1 MVVPAYVLIDQGEH
15 LVAGVFLPLLGV
27 DRLGL
32 HPAEESLRGRVV
44 RRTALRAHGAR
55 QPEAFHEPEPSGP
68 PVMASTVGM
77 HQGTRVP
84 RQRRGRFLQHPV
96 GQLRVGAEAGG
107 VCDDL
112 AIEAVD
118 RRREVHLP
126 VPGLDLADVRQPL
139 LVRTLGREVPVD
151 EIGGSRR
158 RLALVGTIP
167 ASLGHVRHEPF
178 LRHDP
183 ADHLLRYAGL
193 EHRLDPAVPVPALGI
208 GERPGHLCPES
219 GVLVN
224 AEPGVVV
231 VVAAG
236 RDGEQACHRAERI
249 RRPQPVDQQGLLPV
263 RQAPQVGAGVFFYD
277 LHHLPHQRVLQLQ
290 FLDPAAQSLR
300 VIIIGC
306 GRPAAGVR
314 GLIALRGVPV
324 FGLQRGHA
332 ALAVRPDPA
341 MHRADAHAELFGG
354 LLLLHAAQ
362 HQLDCPS
369 PGLQWDDGFGHMASI
384 PGIHRQPTLQTLPG
398 RITQML
404 HHLGRRH
411 RRGEIQLHRTLSFLK
426 TEHTKIFPFG
436 LQENVRSPL
445 P

>member
-68 PVMASTVGM
+68 PAVASTVGM

-84 RQRRGRFLQHPV
+84 RQRRGRFLRHPV

-126 VPGLDLADVRQPL
+126 VPGLDLADVREPL
-139 LVRTLGREVPVD
+139 LVRPFGGEVPVD
-151 EIGGSRR
+151 EIGGSGRG
-158 RLALVGTIP
+158 LPLVGAVTP
-167 ASLGHVRHEPF
+167 PFGNMRREPF
-178 LRHDP
+178 LGHDP

-224 AEPGVVV
+224 AEPGVVA

-236 RDGEQACHRAERI
+236 RDAGQACHRAGRI

-263 RQAPQVGAGVFFYD
+263 RQAPQVGAGVFFCEPPPPPASTRSPAPVPRPCGAKPPR
-277 LHHLPHQRVLQLQ
+277 HHHRLRMAGGGSPRAYC
-290 FLDPAAQSLR
+290 PARSS
-300 VIIIGC
+300 C
-306 GRPAAGVR
+306 
-314 GLIALRGVPV
+314 

-341 MHRADAHAELFGG
+341 MHRADARAELFGG

-404 HHLGRRH
+404 HHLGRHH

-426 TEHTKIFPFG
+426 TGHTKIFPFS
-436 LQENVRSPL
+436 LQENVRSP
-445 P
+445 